1 MRVLLKISWE
11 ALSWWKGFGFD
22 EHMLEKVTEIVKE
35 LIIQKHQ
42 VWIVVWAWNFIRGS
56 EVKNIDRC
64 IADNMWMLAINI
76 NALALFDYLQ
86 KKWVKARNLNSFA
99 IDWVADRFN
108 KPKAE
113 KFLDNSWVIIFWGG
127 TWNPFFTTDTAGVL
141 RALEI
146 DADLMIKAT
155 KVNWLYDKDPE
166 KFSDAKFIK
175 KATYAEVLE
184 KDLKV
189 MDLAAI
195 ALAKSNNLKL
205 KIVSLFS
212 EWAIL
217 RAVAW
222 DDEGTIISG

>member
-1 MRVLLKISWE
+1 
-11 ALSWWKGFGFD
+11 
-22 EHMLEKVTEIVKE
+22 
-35 LIIQKHQ
+35 
-42 VWIVVWAWNFIRGS
+42 
-56 EVKNIDRC
+56 
-64 IADNMWMLAINI
+64 
-76 NALALFDYLQ
+76 
-86 KKWVKARNLNSFA
+86 
-99 IDWVADRFN
+99 
-108 KPKAE
+108 
-113 KFLDNSWVIIFWGG
+113 
-127 TWNPFFTTDTAGVL
+127 
-141 RALEI
+141 
-146 DADLMIKAT
+146 MIKAT

>member
-11 ALSWWKGFGFD
+11 ALAWGKWFGFD
-22 EHMLEKVTEIVKE
+22 ESMLHKVAEIVKE
-35 LIIQKHQ
+35 LIHEKHQ
-42 VWIVVWAWNFIRGS
+42 VWIVVWAWNFIRWAD
-56 EVKNIDRC
+56 VKNIDRC

-86 KKWVKARNLNSFA
+86 KKWIKARNLNSFA

-113 KFLDNSWVIIFWGG
+113 KFLDNSGVVIFGWG
-127 TWNPFFTTDTAGVL
+127 TWNPFFTTDTAWVL

-146 DADLMIKAT
+146 EADLMIKAT
-155 KVNWLYDKDPE
+155 KVDWLYDKDPE
-166 KFSDAKFIK
+166 KYKDAKFIK
-175 KATYAEVLE
+175 TSTYAEILE

-205 KIVSLFS
+205 KIVSLFKD
-212 EWAIL
+212 WAIL
-217 RAVAW
+217 RAVNW
-222 DDEGTIISG
+222 TEEGTTIN